1 MAKWRE
7 GTYKQKTMFSV
18 PVLLLALLASA
29 DFNAAFEARDVGRLM
44 RLWDESSPTRIADR
58 DRIAVLARD
67 NVKVM
72 TDGSRV
78 TVRDPG
84 GTLLEEF
91 ELEMKGDRIWS
102 LKPLPPATPLAA
114 AREQLYKGF
123 GHQDAGELDAA
134 SAAYT
139 RALELADAS
148 GHAATRSHAT
158 RAIGAVAEMRG
169 DVPAAVSQ
177 YEKAL
182 EIARAA
188 GNRFFEA
195 RAIERLG
202 QLEERTG
209 ELDRAEQRYRE
220 ALQIYRDGGH
230 PLTAGGVLIA
240 LGVVHNGRGDYKASW
255 SAFTEAAQIFERLG
269 EAEGHGDALNML
281 GVVARVR
288 GSHAE
293 SAALLRRAM
302 DLFRSMEDLAGI
314 ATAQSNLAV
323 TLSVQGQYAEAV
335 TAYSESLA
343 LLERRGRYH
352 SVMFTLANLGEMYHH
367 LGDYEQAREHFQRA
381 LEMAEKAGFKPGI
394 SIVLHNLAQVQLS
407 QDDPHGAIELFEKS
421 LAIDQAAGD
430 KPSVGRTLH
439 NIGLA
444 YVSAGDRARARSSF
458 EKALAIAEE
467 VGRPEARVISLG
479 MLAEVTDEPERSL
492 ELAEQTVAA
501 ALPTYAPDL
510 LWTSHL
516 EAGRALRRVGR
527 LDDAAAALER
537 AIAIV
542 EELRRAV
549 PGEEIEQQQAF
560 SSMVTPYREMVGVLV
575 DKGDVAGALAYA
587 ERGKARALVDVLRNG
602 RPDFGSALTD
612 AERAR
617 EAQLAAQLGDVN
629 LEHRDALVRGEAAP
643 ELLTRLRK
651 ARLEYEAFLDALFA
665 AHPQLREEHG
675 DVLPA
680 RATDASLLLARGAAD
695 AFLEYVVTGERTYLF
710 VITTD
715 GGIRVHTIPAGRRE
729 LKNEVMQ
736 YRELLATHGLTY
748 GRNARALYDLLLA
761 PAAAQLRGK
770 RTICIVP
777 DGSLWELP
785 FQTLQ
790 SPANEFL
797 LDRHAVYLA
806 PSLTVLRET
815 TREAAPHGA
824 EVRLLAFGDPVM
836 PAETPQ
842 RTVRVRR
849 DASLA
854 PLPHTEKEVRD
865 IAALYGPRNS
875 RVHLRHDAREEVVK
889 AEAGRYDVLHFAT
902 HGVLDDQ
909 NALYSRL
916 VFSPPSKEGEDGLL
930 EAREIM
936 RLDLRARLAVL
947 SACETARGR
956 VGDGEGLIGLSWAL
970 FVAGVPTTVVSQ
982 WSVDSA
988 STAELMIDFHRNLRA
1003 DGRSTAEALR
1013 LAALA
1018 TRNKPKYRHPFYW
1031 APFVVVG
1038 NAR

>member
-1 MAKWRE
+1 
-7 GTYKQKTMFSV
+7 MFTA

-58 DRIAVLARD
+58 DRIAFLARD
-67 NVKVM
+67 NVKVT

-78 TVRDPG
+78 TVRDPA

-102 LKPLPPATPLAA
+102 LKPVPPATPLAA
-114 AREQLYKGF
+114 AREQLYKGAR
-123 GHQDAGELDAA
+123 HQDAGELDAA

-148 GHAATRSHAT
+148 GHAATRSLAT

-169 DVPAAVSQ
+169 DVPTALSQ

-188 GNRFFEA
+188 GNRFIEA

-202 QLEERTG
+202 QLDERTG
-209 ELDRAEQRYRE
+209 ELERAEQRFRE

-230 PLTAGGVLIA
+230 HLAAGSLLIA
-240 LGVVHNGRGDYKASW
+240 LGITHEGRGDSKASW
-255 SAFTEAAQIFERLG
+255 AALTEAAQILERLG

-281 GVVARVR
+281 GVMARVR

-293 SAALLRRAM
+293 SAALLRRAIE
-302 DLFRSMEDLAGI
+302 LFRSIEDLAGVG
-314 ATAQSNLAV
+314 TAQSNLAA
-323 TLSVQGQYAEAV
+323 TLSVQGQYAESV
-335 TAYSESLA
+335 TAYHESLA

-367 LGDYEQAREHFQRA
+367 LGDYEQAREYFQRA
-381 LEMAEKAGFKPGI
+381 LEMAEKAGFKPGV
-394 SIVLHNLAQVQLS
+394 SIALHNLAQVRLS

-421 LAIDQAAGD
+421 LAIDQAAGE
-430 KPSVGRTLH
+430 KPSIGRALH
-439 NIGLA
+439 NIGRA
-444 YVSAGDRARARSSF
+444 YVIAGDRAKARRYF
-458 EKALAIAEE
+458 ERALAIAEE

-479 MLAEVTDEPERSL
+479 MLAEVTDPPERSL
-492 ELAEQTVAA
+492 ELAEQTMAA
-501 ALPTYAPDL
+501 AQPTYAPEL
-510 LWTSHL
+510 LWSSHL
-516 EAGRALRRVGR
+516 GVGRALRRVGR

-537 AIAIV
+537 AIAIA

-560 SSMVTPYREMVGVLV
+560 SNMVFPYQEMVGVLV
-575 DKGDVAGALAYA
+575 DKRDVAGALAYA

-617 EAQLAAQLGDVN
+617 ETQLAAQLGDVN
-629 LEHRDALVRGEAAP
+629 LEYRDALVRGRVAP

-651 ARLEYEAFLDALFA
+651 ARLDYEAFLDAVFA
-665 AHPQLREEHG
+665 AHPQLRKERG

-695 AFLEYVVTGERTYLF
+695 AFLEYVVTDERTYLF
-710 VITTD
+710 VITTG
-715 GGIRVHTIPAGRRE
+715 GGIRVHTIPAGRRQ
-729 LKNEVMQ
+729 LKNKVMR
-736 YRELLATHGLTY
+736 YRELLATHDLTY
-748 GRNARALYDLLLA
+748 GRNARVLYDLLLA

-790 SPANEFL
+790 SPANDFL

-815 TREAAPHGA
+815 TREPAPHGG
-824 EVRLLAFGDPVM
+824 ETRLLAFGNPVM

-854 PLPHTEKEVRD
+854 SLPHTEKEIRD

-916 VFSPPSKEGEDGLL
+916 VFSPPAKEGEDGLL

-970 FVAGVPTTVVSQ
+970 FVAGVPTAVVSQ

-1003 DGRSTAEALR
+1003 GGRSTAEALR

-1038 NAR
+1038 NAG